1 MASLIVIII
10 AIAIVAACR
19 KFAFRST
26 NVGELI
32 LDIGLVLLIAA
43 VLSSC

>member
-1 MASLIVIII
+1 MASLIVLVI

-19 KFAFRST
+19 TFAFRCT

-32 LDIGLVLLIAA
+32 LDIGLVLLIAG
-43 VLSSC
+43 VLGGC

>member
-1 MASLIVIII
+1 MASLIVLVI

-19 KFAFRST
+19 KFAFRCT

-32 LDIGLVLLIAA
+32 LDIGLVLLVAA
-43 VLSSC
+43 VLSGC